1 VSIQLTLSQNDISIF
16 RIYDT
21 RYREQA
27 GSVREGLWGLLIM
40 RKVVL
45 ASALK

>member
-1 VSIQLTLSQNDISIF
+1 MASETIAISIF

-27 GSVREGLWGLLIM
+27 AHAAGSEREGLWGLLIM